1 MNQGHNNISFI
12 DKNSCI
18 MSELDNLSRIMGV
31 GDISDVSSPQNLT
44 MALGAINTHQ
54 E

>member
-1 MNQGHNNISFI
+1 
-12 DKNSCI
+12 
-18 MSELDNLSRIMGV
+18 MSELDNLSRIMGA

-44 MALGAINTHQ
+44 MAVGTINNHQ